1 MIMEPIFIKQFEET
15 FKLPFNDVVNIEDI
29 GADTD
34 DDGICHYIHIALKN
48 VYSFDTNDNVW
59 LEKNLYKN
67 DILQRLNIP
76 F

>member
-1 MIMEPIFIKQFEET
+1 METIFIKQFEEI
-15 FKLPFNDVVNIEDI
+15 FKLPFNVVVNIKNM

-34 DDGICHYIHIALKN
+34 DDGIYHYIHIALKE
-48 VYSFDTNDNVW
+48 VYSFDTDENVW

>member
-1 MIMEPIFIKQFEET
+1 METIFIKQFEEI
-15 FKLPFNDVVNIEDI
+15 FKLPFNYVVNIEDMS
-29 GADTD
+29 ADTD
-34 DDGICHYIHIALKN
+34 DDGIYHYIHIALKE
-48 VYSFDTNDNVW
+48 VYSFDTDENVW